1 MFLAN
6 LLITIVLIRGVGVG
20 LLAFG
25 CLSFGARGRTLVSY
39 SELSNPIN
47 LPMDRPPAPAPK
59 PQRGRPRDPERVR
72 RILEAAQRHFNEHG
86 LERASVD
93 AIAAD
98 ASVSKMTVYSNFG
111 SKEGLFQAVVR
122 DRTAPVVT
130 GVQGAGALDPDQPEK
145 ALLVVG
151 TRFLALARGDAL
163 GAMRAVYGVAG
174 AQPEVCRAFYQEG
187 PERANGEL
195 AAYLRR
201 AHSAG
206 TLTVRNPLQAADLF
220 LSMFLGSGHIRG
232 LLKLEMP
239 DSREDKALLREAVR
253 VFMAAY
259 GA

>member
-1 MFLAN
+1 M
-6 LLITIVLIRGVGVG
+6 THH
-20 LLAFG
+20 
-25 CLSFGARGRTLVSY
+25 
-39 SELSNPIN
+39 
-47 LPMDRPPAPAPK
+47 PAPALK
-59 PQRGRPRDPERVR
+59 PQRGRPRDPERGR

-98 ASVSKMTVYSNFG
+98 AGVSKMTIYSNFG

-122 DRTAPVVT
+122 DRTVAVVAET
-130 GVQGAGALDPDQPEK
+130 SDAEALDPHHPEE
-145 ALLVVG
+145 ALLTVG

-163 GAMRAVYGVAG
+163 GAMRAIYGVAG
-174 AQPEVCRAFYQEG
+174 AQPEACRAFYKEG

-206 TLTVRNPLQAADLF
+206 TLKVRNPRQAADLF

-239 DSREDKALLREAVR
+239 DPRENRALLREAVR